1 MSQPLT
7 RHNRPRQVL
16 EAINAANAGLS
27 DAQRKAKYTKL
38 AESPYRFFRGT
49 NQLYWADVW
58 HDWRFALYGGLP
70 GTQTWLQGDAHAYN
84 FGAYGHHDDSVRYG
98 MDDFD
103 DALIGDYQYDL
114 WRLAISVVLDA
125 RENVGLTR
133 KGIHKALSALLE
145 SYHDELAGHVR
156 GETPLAVTLDN
167 AKGILA
173 PFMQSV
179 ADTCSRARMLEKWTR
194 LGDDGRCFAKRPKKL
209 APLSQA
215 QANQLR
221 QAIEQEY
228 PKTLQGPAAASEA
241 SHFRVKDMAR
251 RLDAGT
257 GSLGLERYYVLIEG
271 GAEHEHDDVILDIKE
286 QTPPEG
292 WRLMSRDEKRA
303 WRRAFPHEGI
313 RHAAAFCAIAEH
325 PDIYLGWLHLDDKVF
340 SVRERSPYK
349 VDFPTQRIEGAKS
362 YRKLTKQW
370 GRILAREHLRGARA
384 LNQDD
389 PARFARSVCE
399 RLEGRLDNFIDM
411 VATLAM
417 TYADCVSQ
425 DYRCFV
431 DSRDTDHGLQQA
443 DQVGHPA

>member
-7 RHNRPRQVL
+7 RHNRPQQVL
-16 EAINAANAGLS
+16 EALATANAGLS
-27 DAQRKAKYTKL
+27 DAQREAKYTKL

-49 NQLYWADVW
+49 NHLYWADVW

-70 GTQTWLQGDAHAYN
+70 ETQTWLQGDAHAYN

-103 DALIGDYQYDL
+103 DALIGDYQYDV

-125 RENVGLTR
+125 RENAGLTR
-133 KGIHKALSALLE
+133 KGIRKALKALLE

-156 GETPLAVTLDN
+156 GETPQAVTLEN

-179 ADTCSRARMLEKWTR
+179 AETSSRAKMLEKWTR
-194 LGDDGRCFAKRPKKL
+194 LGENGRCFAERPKKL
-209 APLSQA
+209 ASLPQDQA
-215 QANQLR
+215 AQLR
-221 QAIEQEY
+221 QAVEQDY
-228 PKTLQGPAAASEA
+228 PKTLQGYAAGNEGA
-241 SHFRVKDMAR
+241 HFRVKDMAR

-271 GAEHEHDDVILDIKE
+271 GAAHAHDDVILDIKE

-292 WRLMSRDEKRA
+292 WRLMNRDEKRA
-303 WRRAFPHEGI
+303 WRRAFPHEGV

-325 PDIYLGWLHLDDKVF
+325 PDIYLGWLHLGEKVF

-349 VDFPTQRIEGAKS
+349 VDFPTQCIEGAKP
-362 YRKLTKQW
+362 YRKLAKQW

-389 PARFARSVCE
+389 PARFARCVCE
-399 RLEGRLDNFIDM
+399 RLDGRLDNFVGM
-411 VATLAM
+411 VSTLAT
-417 TYADCVSQ
+417 TYADCATQ
-425 DYRCFV
+425 DYRFFV
-431 DSRDTDHGLQQA
+431 ESYQPRRETST
-443 DQVGHPA
+443 